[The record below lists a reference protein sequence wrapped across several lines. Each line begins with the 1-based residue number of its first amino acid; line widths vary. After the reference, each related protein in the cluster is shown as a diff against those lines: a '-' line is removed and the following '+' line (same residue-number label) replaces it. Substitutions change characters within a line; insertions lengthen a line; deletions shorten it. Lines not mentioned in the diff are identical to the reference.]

1 MPGISDATI
10 LEAHAVRDDAELLIS
25 WSSAEPA
32 GSEVYQVYRDGVL
45 AWHGRERSCALP
57 PGPPGVPVRFYVGV
71 VDPADAATDFG
82 ASLPAGMP
90 RRVRLTW
97 VGGSYEGHELDG
109 FHVYAGTA
117 PGSAVAYAAP
127 LATVPAYPG
136 GVVLDGYGLGGY
148 GLGGYGAAASSYSW
162 VSAPLAGGVWHF
174 GVKPFGRSGNE
185 GLTEEVTA
193 TVTAPPD
200 PPGRDARGRRLTLT
214 YDPATHKAT
223 LHWLSPAP

>member
-1 MPGISDATI
+1 MPGIDDSTI
-10 LEAHAVRDDAELLIS
+10 LEAHAARDDAELLVS
-25 WSSAEPA
+25 WSSTAPA
-32 GSEVYQVYRDGVL
+32 GSEVYQVYRDGAF
-45 AWHGRERSCALP
+45 AWHGRERSCSLP
-57 PGPPGVPVRFYVGV
+57 PGPPGVPARFFVGV
-71 VDPADAATDFG
+71 VDASDELTDFG
-82 ASLPAGMP
+82 ASLPSGQP

-97 VGGSYEGHELDG
+97 TGGSYEGHRLAG
-109 FHVYAGTA
+109 FRVYAGSA
-117 PGSAVAYAAP
+117 PGSAVDYAAA

-136 GVVLDGYGLGGY
+136 GVPLDGYGLGGY
-148 GLGGYGAAASSYSW
+148 GLGGYGESASEYSW

-174 GVKPFGRSGNE
+174 GVRPFGASGDE

-200 PPGRDARGRRLTLT
+200 PPGRDARARRLTLT